1 MKVEIKSRF
10 TGAILIQGDYK
21 SVKDCLEQ
29 NRHAYLGGADLR
41 GADLVGADLVGA
53 YLRGADLRGADL
65 RGADLGGAYL
75 GGAYLGGAYLG
86 GADLRGADLRG
97 ADLRGADIGGAGLV
111 GADLVGADLGC
122 ADLRDIKGYSESH
135 DMFAEAIRRQKADM
149 FTNTEWAAI
158 GKIVIHRLCWDS
170 IKKRF
175 SEVMPSIFSKLA
187 DAGFDEWLKRWNEIN
202 C

>member
-29 NRHAYLGGADLR
+29 NRHADLRGADLRDADLGGADLR
-41 GADLVGADLVGA
+41 G
-53 YLRGADLRGADL
+53 
-65 RGADLGGAYL
+65 
-75 GGAYLGGAYLG
+75 
-86 GADLRGADLRG
+86 
-97 ADLRGADIGGAGLV
+97 
-111 GADLVGADLGC
+111 

-149 FTNTEWAAI
+149 FTNAEWEAI
-158 GKIVIHRLCWDS
+158 GQIVIYRLCWDS

-175 SEVMPSIFSKLA
+175 NEVMPSIFSKLA
-187 DAGFDEWLKRWNEIN
+187 DVGFDEWLKRWNEIN